1 MRWSK
6 IKNIVI
12 ALLLVVDLLL
22 LGQVVLRETESA
34 ALRRQ
39 AREEAAALLAASGI
53 RVDLEAMPED
63 RELGPMWCQRDSGKE
78 AALAAALLG
87 EATLG
92 EDGGYAGAKGRVWF
106 YSSGEFTVEL
116 DPSAYSLGEESA
128 EELSARVM
136 DKLDFQGEIL
146 SVTEENGVVA
156 VRMRQSW
163 EGSPIFSCEA
173 VLTYRDGSLRTIQG
187 KRLPGVP
194 TPVAG
199 DGAMTV
205 TTALIRFLSGVTEGG
220 YVRSQVK
227 SMTVGY
233 EMTAMPP
240 GGAFKLTPVW
250 QVETDASPFW
260 MDAQGNL
267 TQITE

>member
-22 LGQVVLRETESA
+22 LGQVVFREAESA

-39 AREEAAALLAASGI
+39 AREDAAALLAASGI

-63 RELGPMWCQRDSGKE
+63 RELGPMWCQRDTGRE

-87 EATLG
+87 ETEVG
-92 EDGGYAGAKGRVWF
+92 EDGGYTGAKGRVWF

-116 DPSAYSLGEESA
+116 VPAVYSLGEETA
-128 EELSARVM
+128 EAVSARVM
-136 DKLDFQGEIL
+136 AKLDFQGEVL
-146 SVTEENGVVA
+146 SVAEEGGTVS

-173 VLTYRDGSLRTIQG
+173 VLTYEDGSLRTVRG
-187 KRLPGVP
+187 RRLPGAP

-227 SMTVGY
+227 SMTAGY

>member
-12 ALLLVVDLLL
+12 ALLLVVDVLL
-22 LGQVVLRETESA
+22 LGQVVFQEAESA

-39 AREEAAALLAASGI
+39 AREEAAALLAQNGI

-63 RELGPMWCQRDSGKE
+63 RELGPMWCERDSEKE
-78 AALAAALLG
+78 ATLAAALLG
-87 EATLG
+87 EAAVG
-92 EDGGYAGAKGRVWF
+92 VDGGYTGSKGRVWF
-106 YSSGEFTVEL
+106 YSSGDFAVEL
-116 DPSAYSLGEESA
+116 DPSAYRLETETVEA
-128 EELSARVM
+128 LSARVM
-136 DKLDFQGEIL
+136 GKLDFQGEIL
-146 SVTEENGVVA
+146 SVTETEGTVS

-163 EGSPIFSCEA
+163 EGNPIFSCEA
-173 VLTYRDGSLRTIQG
+173 VLTYQDGSLRAVRG
-187 KRLPGVP
+187 RRLPGTP
-194 TPVAG
+194 TAVAG
-199 DGAMTV
+199 DRTMTV
-205 TTALIRFLSGVTEGG
+205 TTALIRFLGGVTEGG

-227 SMTVGY
+227 SMTAGY

-240 GGAFKLTPVW
+240 SGAFKLTPVW
-250 QVETDASPFW
+250 QVETDASPFR